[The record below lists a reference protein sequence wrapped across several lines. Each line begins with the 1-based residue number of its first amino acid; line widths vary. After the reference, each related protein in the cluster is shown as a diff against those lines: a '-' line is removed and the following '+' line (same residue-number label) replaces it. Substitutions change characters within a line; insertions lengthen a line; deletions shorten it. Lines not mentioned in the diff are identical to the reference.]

1 MNFTQSE
8 KLSSTKGIVH
18 GFGNRKIGTEE
29 SEIRKQFDL
38 SKVAQLKQ
46 IHSGDVIVLNDIE
59 THRNSTEGDALV
71 TSLRGV
77 GIGIRTADC
86 VPILITDHNKSVIA
100 AVHAGWRG
108 TYLEI
113 ALNTVKVI
121 ESEFGIT
128 PGDLSAVIGP
138 SIKSCCYEIGED
150 VAGRFYE
157 KFQDADFYI
166 IATDNSKYLLDLSKA
181 NKLMLQS
188 AGLEEI
194 EILDICTKCEDNF
207 YSYRREGKGVST
219 QLSFIALTP

>member
-18 GFGNRKIGTEE
+18 GFANRKIGTDE

>member
-8 KLSSTKGIVH
+8 ILSSIKGIVH
-18 GFGNRKIGTEE
+18 GFANRNVGTDE
-29 SEIRKQFDL
+29 SEIKKQFDL

-71 TSLRGV
+71 TNLR
-77 GIGIRTADC
+77 GIGIGVRTADC
-86 VPILITDHNKSVIA
+86 VPILLTDHKKSVIA

-113 ALNTVKVI
+113 ALNTLKMI
-121 ESEFGIT
+121 ESSFGIT
-128 PGDLSAVIGP
+128 PGELTAVIGP

-150 VAGRFYE
+150 VAGRFYD
-157 KFQDADFYI
+157 KFQDTDLYI
-166 IATDNSKYLLDLSKA
+166 SEIGNSKYLLDLSKA